1 MGHKFQEVKE
11 EAPIVLS
18 IRANDKHMDLGAVVK
33 KHLGQN
39 LTLIS
44 LNYGGE
50 RRLVF
55 DNVQIDVLYC
65 AADSVPI
72 LWHNAKIINHKNS

>member
-11 EAPIVLS
+11 GSPIVLS
-18 IRANDKHMDLGAVVK
+18 IRANEKHMDLGAVVK

-44 LNYGGE
+44 LNYSGGK
-50 RRLVF
+50 RLIF

-65 AADSVPI
+65 AADSSRNLRPR
-72 LWHNAKIINHKNS
+72 H